1 LFVRRNQQ
9 ERVMK
14 EDKRG
19 QSAPPAGSIPNRIL
33 GTLRD
38 ALAAASR
45 DSTGEVTL
53 AEPTELLPREDR
65 ERSSATPK
73 PQSAAEAVKEAK
85 MPPPETSQGE
95 PTTRVLRGRDLAR
108 TPAIPDVNDVKTQ
121 VVRGKPKIAREGFT
135 QDPVVGWLVIIG
147 GPGLGS
153 YRPIFEGNNAIGRSA
168 SQRIPLDFG
177 DTSIS
182 GEEQAYIRYDSVD
195 RSFLFVPNL
204 AKTNV
209 VAVNNKRPTGAVK
222 LELMDV
228 ISVGRTQLAFVPFC
242 SEEFDWSELAELK
255 E

>member
-1 LFVRRNQQ
+1 
-9 ERVMK
+9 MK

-19 QSAPPAGSIPNRIL
+19 QAAPPGGSMPNRIL

-45 DSTGEVTL
+45 DATGEVTL
-53 AEPTELLPREDR
+53 AERTELLPRDDKG
-65 ERSSATPK
+65 STPSPHK
-73 PQSAAEAVKEAK
+73 PQSAAEAVMQAK
-85 MPPPETSQGE
+85 MPPSETSRDE
-95 PTTRVLRGRDLAR
+95 PTTRPVLRESAKP
-108 TPAIPDVNDVKTQ
+108 PAHPANDGVKTQ
-121 VVRGKPKIAREGFT
+121 VVRGKPKIARDGFT
-135 QDPVVGWLVIIG
+135 HDPVVGWLVIIG

-153 YRPIFEGNNAIGRSA
+153 YRPIFEGNNAIGRAA

-182 GEEQAYIRYDSVD
+182 SEEQAYIRYDAVD

-209 VAVNNKRPTGAVK
+209 VAVNNRRPTSAVK
-222 LELMDV
+222 LEHMDV